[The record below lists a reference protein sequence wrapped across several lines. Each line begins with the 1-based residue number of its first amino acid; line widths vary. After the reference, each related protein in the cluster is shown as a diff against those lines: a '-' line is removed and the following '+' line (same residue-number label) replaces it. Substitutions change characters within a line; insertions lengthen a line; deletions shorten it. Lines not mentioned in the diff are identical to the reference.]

1 MGCDIMGVNNVRGY
15 KTKETLGIGKLL
27 ASNTLIHVELGEITC
42 LDRKRNPT
50 GIFVGLL
57 Y

>member
-1 MGCDIMGVNNVRGY
+1 MGVNNVRGY